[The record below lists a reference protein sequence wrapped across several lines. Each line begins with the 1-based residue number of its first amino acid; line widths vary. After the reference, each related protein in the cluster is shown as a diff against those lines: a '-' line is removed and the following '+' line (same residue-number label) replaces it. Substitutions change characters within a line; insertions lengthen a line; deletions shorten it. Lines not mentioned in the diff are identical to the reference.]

1 MKRNVSSACPTLC
14 TRIGFIQQEWELSR
28 EKQTFLKKIC
38 CLVSIKQAVTPRTT
52 ISSANLPVRVGT
64 EIMLCSKPQLSASHV
79 LVRSLPIG
87 EFVST
92 GGAPPT
98 QSTRKQSIGQ
108 MRFRPTNAQNGWRG
122 NMVETKSTSS
132 PVRKY
137 EPVINTAQWL
147 LELARWAS
155 RYVFLKLKSFEK
167 VEIVCHYE
175 IHTSK
180 GSCFNFLTP
189 AFRQVIDICA
199 SCILWRW
206 VTQLNALV
214 G

>member
-1 MKRNVSSACPTLC
+1 M
-14 TRIGFIQQEWELSR
+14 RIIFFCLPDPLHPNWIHTARVRAVERKANIS
-28 EKQTFLKKIC
+28 KKN
-38 CLVSIKQAVTPRTT
+38 LLFSFDLIKQAVTPRTT

-87 EFVST
+87 ELVST

-98 QSTRKQSIGQ
+98 QSNPRKQSIGQ

-122 NMVETKSTSS
+122 NMVETKSRSS

-147 LELARWAS
+147 LELAR
-155 RYVFLKLKSFEK
+155 
-167 VEIVCHYE
+167 
-175 IHTSK
+175 
-180 GSCFNFLTP
+180 
-189 AFRQVIDICA
+189 
-199 SCILWRW
+199 
-206 VTQLNALV
+206 
-214 G
+214 

>member
-1 MKRNVSSACPTLC
+1 M
-14 TRIGFIQQEWELSR
+14 RIIFFCLSDPLHPNWIHTAR
-28 EKQTFLKKIC
+28 VRALERKANISKKN
-38 CLVSIKQAVTPRTT
+38 LLFSFDLIKQAVTPRTT

-98 QSTRKQSIGQ
+98 QSNSRKQSIGQ

-122 NMVETKSTSS
+122 NMVETKSRSC

-147 LELARWAS
+147 LELAR
-155 RYVFLKLKSFEK
+155 
-167 VEIVCHYE
+167 
-175 IHTSK
+175 
-180 GSCFNFLTP
+180 
-189 AFRQVIDICA
+189 
-199 SCILWRW
+199 
-206 VTQLNALV
+206 
-214 G
+214 

>member
-1 MKRNVSSACPTLC
+1 M
-14 TRIGFIQQEWELSR
+14 RISFFCLSDPLHPNWIHTAR
-28 EKQTFLKKIC
+28 VRALERKANISKKN
-38 CLVSIKQAVTPRTT
+38 LLFSFDLIKQAVTPRTT

-98 QSTRKQSIGQ
+98 QSNSRKQSIGQ

-122 NMVETKSTSS
+122 NMVETKSRSS

-147 LELARWAS
+147 LELAR
-155 RYVFLKLKSFEK
+155 
-167 VEIVCHYE
+167 
-175 IHTSK
+175 
-180 GSCFNFLTP
+180 
-189 AFRQVIDICA
+189 
-199 SCILWRW
+199 
-206 VTQLNALV
+206 
-214 G
+214 